1 MLWTS
6 LVRKEDFMGCGVYD
20 YPASMCAT
28 EQKPT
33 ILIGRYEFEGPFDR
47 PWDIAERKGV
57 YAVLCLTDGLY
68 ELLDIGFSANL
79 RASLLNHPD
88 QDDWLDAF
96 CGSLVAA
103 VLYSDAMTDD
113 EATLLI
119 DSIERELSRNE
130 F

>member
-1 MLWTS
+1 MT
-6 LVRKEDFMGCGVYD
+6 CGVYD
-20 YPASMCAT
+20 YSAGACTTA
-28 EQKPT
+28 QKPT
-33 ILIGRYEFEGPFDR
+33 ILIGCLEFEGPFDR
-47 PWDIAERKGV
+47 PWDIAEKRGV

-68 ELLDIGFSANL
+68 ELLDIGFSENL

-88 QDDWLDAF
+88 QDDWLDEF

-103 VLYSDAMTDD
+103 VLYSDEMTDD

-119 DSIERELSRNE
+119 DSIERELSQNE